1 VYYSH
6 KRRHPKCDS
15 VHSLNTTLHSAL
27 TASFGG
33 IVGLTL
39 GSSLLSF
46 VELFYFFTVR
56 PACTSV
62 LRRDAVAPF
71 KNIPAPKKSAVVP
84 PYDWIF

>member
-1 VYYSH
+1 M
-6 KRRHPKCDS
+6 RRHPKCDS
-15 VHSLNTTLHSAL
+15 VHSLNTNLHSAL

-56 PACTSV
+56 PACTAV

-71 KNIPAPKKSAVVP
+71 RNTPAPKKSAVVP